1 VSSTDIVEPRA
12 GSGGASAQPALGRS
26 RGRRIGDPAFRIL
39 VTGLAAATLAILAL
53 LIVTTTRT
61 AWPVLSTDPV
71 GFVTGRAW
79 APGLGRYGALPFIS
93 GTVASSLLAVLFA
106 VPVSIAIA
114 VYLVEIAPRGVRR
127 PLTYA
132 VDLLAAVPS
141 VVYGL
146 WGFLVMIPFLVK
158 HVYPFLSNRLSF
170 LPLFDHAVGSG
181 RNVLSAGLVL
191 ALMIVPIITAVSREA
206 ISLVPRGQMD
216 AALGLGATRGEA
228 IRTAVLPYA
237 RSGII
242 GGVVLGLGRA
252 MGETIA
258 VLLTIGSGTKVVD
271 SLLSQGQS
279 MAGAIASQFGEA
291 SGTRKDALIAIGV
304 LLFAITICVN
314 LVAQIFVRRA
324 ARGHA

>member
-1 VSSTDIVEPRA
+1 MSSSILRPVRPAPRLRA
-12 GSGGASAQPALGRS
+12 VP
-26 RGRRIGDPAFRIL
+26 RGRRGRRVGDPIFRG
-39 VTGLAAATLAILAL
+39 VCVGLAATTLAILAL
-53 LIVTTTRT
+53 LIITTTRT
-61 AWPVLSTDPV
+61 AWPVLSKDPV
-71 GFVTGRAW
+71 GFVTGSTW
-79 APGLGRYGALPFIS
+79 APGLHKYGALPFIS
-93 GTVASSLLAVLFA
+93 GTVASSVVAVIFA

-114 VYLVEIAPRGVRR
+114 VYLVEISPRGVRR
-127 PLTYA
+127 PLIYA

-146 WGFLVMIPFLVK
+146 WGFLVMIPFFSK
-158 HVYPFLSNRLSF
+158 HIYPFLSDRLSF
-170 LPLFDHAVGSG
+170 VPLFNHDVGSG

-216 AALGLGATRGEA
+216 AALGLGATRAEA
-228 IRTAVLPYA
+228 IRGAVLPFA

-258 VLLTIGSGTKVVD
+258 VLLTIGSGTKTVD

-291 SGTRKDALIAIGV
+291 SGERKQALIAIGV
-304 LLFAITICVN
+304 LLFLITICVN
-314 LVAQIFVRRA
+314 LVAQVFVRRA
-324 ARGHA
+324 SRGHA